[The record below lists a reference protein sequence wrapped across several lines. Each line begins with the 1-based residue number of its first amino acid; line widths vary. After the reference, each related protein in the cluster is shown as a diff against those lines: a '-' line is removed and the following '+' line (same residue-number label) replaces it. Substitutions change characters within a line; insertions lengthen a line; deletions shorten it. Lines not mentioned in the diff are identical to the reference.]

1 MDPRHE
7 QESSSDNSGPKAEY
21 RRGATIAARVVAGLF
36 GVFFALGAV
45 QTWREDSRGGFSLD
59 SALSP
64 VALLCVA
71 ASVLCVLVALG
82 RVGRHKKGWI

>member
-7 QESSSDNSGPKAEY
+7 QEPPSDNSGPKAEY
-21 RRGATIAARVVAGLF
+21 RPGATIPARVVAGLF
-36 GVFFALGAV
+36 GAFFAVEAV

-59 SALSP
+59 SVLSP
-64 VALLCVA
+64 VALLFVG